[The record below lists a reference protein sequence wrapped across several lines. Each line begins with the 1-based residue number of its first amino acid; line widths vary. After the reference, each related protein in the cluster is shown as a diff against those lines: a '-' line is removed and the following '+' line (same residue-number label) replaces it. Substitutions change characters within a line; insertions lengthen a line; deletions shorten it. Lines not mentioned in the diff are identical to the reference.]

1 MALPARKTT
10 DSNMSW
16 SPERRAAWS
25 KRMKKEKAN
34 GTWHKKTKE
43 EIGRN
48 ISSGKKASNK
58 KKRLSIARKN
68 GWETR
73 RANGNKPK
81 VVIPEVETHF
91 SDPSAELKLLLE
103 CREILAEEYYHR
115 VDCGVRE
122 PNWEYLVKLDSKII
136 TLFCKAQLDN
146 Q

>member
-73 RANGNKPK
+73 RANGNCDTPK
-81 VVIPEVETHF
+81 TNPTEKDLIRMLDLLSAIGFKLTVEEFTEQAVKEKM
-91 SDPSAELKLLLE
+91 D
-103 CREILAEEYYHR
+103 R
-115 VDCGVRE
+115 VAMVFNYGKF
-122 PNWEYLVKLDSKII
+122 Y
-136 TLFCKAQLDN
+136 
-146 Q
+146 

>member
-73 RANGNKPK
+73 RANGWGVLCNTPPK
-81 VVIPEVETHF
+81 VNPIEKDLTRMLDLLSAIGFKLTVEEFTEQAIKEKMDRIAMVF
-91 SDPSAELKLLLE
+91 NNG
-103 CREILAEEYYHR
+103 I
-115 VDCGVRE
+115 
-122 PNWEYLVKLDSKII
+122 
-136 TLFCKAQLDN
+136 
-146 Q
+146 

>member
-73 RANGNKPK
+73 RANGNSDTPK
-81 VVIPEVETHF
+81 ITSVEK
-91 SDPSAELKLLLE
+91 DLNKLLF
-103 CREILAEEYYHR
+103 RMK
-115 VDCGVRE
+115 
-122 PNWEYLVKLDSKII
+122 EYLGYELTVEEFTEQAVKEKMGRIAMAFSTNKIY
-136 TLFCKAQLDN
+136 
-146 Q
+146 

>member
-25 KRMKKEKAN
+25 KRMRKEKAN

-73 RANGNKPK
+73 RANGNSDTPK
-81 VVIPEVETHF
+81 ITSVEK
-91 SDPSAELKLLLE
+91 DLNKLLF
-103 CREILAEEYYHR
+103 RMK
-115 VDCGVRE
+115 
-122 PNWEYLVKLDSKII
+122 EYLGYELTVEEFTEQAVKEKMGRIAMAFSTNKIY
-136 TLFCKAQLDN
+136 
-146 Q
+146 